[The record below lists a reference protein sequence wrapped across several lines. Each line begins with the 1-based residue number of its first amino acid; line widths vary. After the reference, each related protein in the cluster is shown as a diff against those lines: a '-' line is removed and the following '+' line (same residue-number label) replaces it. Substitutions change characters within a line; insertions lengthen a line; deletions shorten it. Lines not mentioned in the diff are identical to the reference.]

1 MSGKPTVAT
10 VPPSFTVRLAATG
23 SVNESKLDRLNEIN
37 IFSHMDKTAF
47 ETRVISVF
55 HNLKYDFY
63 KELQNG
69 ETLKRMPA
77 SQYAAFLALGA
88 LGGLSVFAINQPSFA
103 DKEVITELEKLGA
116 LCDLIGIKLSAGG
129 VQLVLFVQGDDY
141 ADETVIGKCHL
152 IRDQLNSFKK
162 FTMRIS
168 WTKMPVF
175 ASVFFIFEK
184 SDKAFHFRQ
193 SVQEKCKHN
202 ALFSKIYVLPW
213 GIDLSA
219 KSVWAHKGLPFPLFK
234 PAELEAKLF
243 S

>member
-1 MSGKPTVAT
+1 
-10 VPPSFTVRLAATG
+10 
-23 SVNESKLDRLNEIN
+23 
-37 IFSHMDKTAF
+37 MDKSSF
-47 ETRVISVF
+47 EARVISVF
-55 HNLKYDFY
+55 HDLKYDFY

-69 ETLKRMPA
+69 ETLKRMPT

-103 DKEVITELEKLGA
+103 DKEVITELERLGS
-116 LCDLIGIKLSAGG
+116 LCDLIGIKFSAGG
-129 VQLVLFVQGDDY
+129 VQLVLFVQGDNF
-141 ADETVIGKCHL
+141 ADETAIGKCHL

-184 SDKAFHFRQ
+184 SENAFHFRQ
-193 SVQEKCKHN
+193 TVQEKCKHS
-202 ALFSKIYVLPW
+202 ALFKKIYVLPW

-234 PAELEAKLF
+234 SAELEAKLF

>member
-1 MSGKPTVAT
+1 
-10 VPPSFTVRLAATG
+10 
-23 SVNESKLDRLNEIN
+23 
-37 IFSHMDKTAF
+37 MDKTAF
-47 ETRVISVF
+47 ETRIISVF

-63 KELQNG
+63 KELQSG
-69 ETLKRMPA
+69 ETLKRMPT

-88 LGGLSVFAINQPSFA
+88 LGGLGVFAMNQPTFA

-116 LCDLIGIKLSAGG
+116 LCDLIGIKFSGGG
-129 VQLVLFVQGDDY
+129 VQLVLFVHGDDC
-141 ADETVIGKCHL
+141 ADEAFIGKCHL

-175 ASVFFIFEK
+175 ASVFFIFDK
-184 SDKAFHFRQ
+184 SEKAFHFRQ
-193 SVQEKCKHN
+193 SVQEKCKHHT
-202 ALFSKIYVLPW
+202 LFSKIYVLPW

-234 PAELEAKLF
+234 SVDLEAKLF